1 MATFNQ
7 IIREVLYEELAT
19 NPLTPQEQAA
29 GVKVVNG
36 QKVDAT
42 GKPVPQGVGTAQ
54 QVGVQPAAS
63 LAPPVAKNPAGVST
77 AGPAGALNTPA
88 PANTVKKD
96 PISGTVQQNTA
107 VNLQKNGNPSAV
119 GAPNSVT
126 PQGAKQ
132 VVSKTGGGTAAN
144 PDAPTDL
151 QANANT
157 ATTKQ
162 VVATIKT
169 EGGEHPKKA
178 RAKKTKEPKS
188 GE

>member
-1 MATFNQ
+1 MTFNQ
-7 IIREVLYEELAT
+7 VIREVLTEDLGT
-19 NPLTPQEQAA
+19 IPLTPQEQAS
-29 GVKVVNG
+29 GIKIVNG

-42 GKPVPQGVGTAQ
+42 GKPVPQAVGTAP
-54 QVGVQPAAS
+54 VS
-63 LAPPVAKNPAGVST
+63 SIAPPVASNPTSASI
-77 AGPAGALNTPA
+77 ARPAGALNSPA
-88 PANTVKKD
+88 PTNVVKKD
-96 PISGTVQQNTA
+96 PINGTVQQNTA
-107 VNLQKNGNPSAV
+107 VSLQKNGNPSVA
-119 GAPNSVT
+119 GAPNSAT

-132 VVSKTGGGTAAN
+132 VVSKTGNGTAAN

-169 EGGEHPKKA
+169 EGGEHPKKS
-178 RAKKTKEPKS
+178 RAKIKESKS